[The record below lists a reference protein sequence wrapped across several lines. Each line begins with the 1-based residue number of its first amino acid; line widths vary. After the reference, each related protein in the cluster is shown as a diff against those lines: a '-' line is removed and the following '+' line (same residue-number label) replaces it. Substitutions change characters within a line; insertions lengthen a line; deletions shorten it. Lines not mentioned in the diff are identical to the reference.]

1 MQHSIDREP
10 NEEAIKIL
18 RKHGYIV
25 SDTGILQIVDEP
37 NESSVTLYPWE
48 RIKQIQTH
56 KIGVNNRFITICFW
70 LSDEAAIN
78 IDLKNKD
85 NALIV
90 YKFLADKRITYGMGT
105 PLK

>member
-1 MQHSIDREP
+1 MRHSFDGDSNKR
-10 NEEAIKIL
+10 AIEIL
-18 RKHGYIV
+18 HQHGYIV

-56 KIGVNNRFITICFW
+56 KIGANNRFITIRFW

-90 YKFLADKRITYGMGT
+90 YKFLADKRIIYGMGT